1 MDVGAKVLICT
12 QILPP
17 PVSSGSP
24 LPTLYLLYAHS
35 LQHEVSPRCRRAL
48 SFNPFLALRIAD
60 RYGLTFEYKVARR
73 HGLSPVEALD
83 EWDMLT
89 DEACRLLCT

>member
-1 MDVGAKVLICT
+1 M
-12 QILPP
+12 
-17 PVSSGSP
+17 
-24 LPTLYLLYAHS
+24 
-35 LQHEVSPRCRRAL
+35 
-48 SFNPFLALRIAD
+48 RIAD

-89 DEACRLLCT
+89 DEARRLLCT

>member
-1 MDVGAKVLICT
+1 MHSDFA
-12 QILPP
+12 PP
-17 PVSSGSP
+17 QFPQV
-24 LPTLYLLYAHS
+24 
-35 LQHEVSPRCRRAL
+35 AL
-48 SFNPFLALRIAD
+48 SPHYIYSTHIPCSTRLAPVAAGLCRLINPQDRIALRIAD

>member
-1 MDVGAKVLICT
+1 MM
-12 QILPP
+12 
-17 PVSSGSP
+17 
-24 LPTLYLLYAHS
+24 
-35 LQHEVSPRCRRAL
+35 CRRRRKP
-48 SFNPFLALRIAD
+48 NPQDRIALRIAD

-89 DEACRLLCT
+89 DEARRLLCT